1 MLVAPVLNPLE
12 SNFIS
17 ADDDI
22 IITTGSYIQDL
33 SPSSIKANEI
43 ENIQPIILEDVL
55 NRLPG
60 VRAVTTG
67 GAGGG
72 SFVSIRGGEPNYSL
86 ILIDGINVTNPSN
99 SRGGGFD
106 FAQIDL
112 GAIKSIELVP
122 TGRSAIHGSDALS
135 GIIGIKLKTP
145 KENETQYNINAF
157 TDSAE
162 AFGAAGTALAGWDN
176 GGVLVNGSYFDSGD
190 LTEGSELNRIQGI
203 ARARQELGNFDL
215 SALALISQSERIAFP
230 EASGGPE
237 LAVLRNLENRNS
249 DLIILGGSISHQ
261 TNDKFRTH
269 LKLSY
274 SKEKVDADTP
284 AIAPGII
291 NGVPA
296 IRSRTEF
303 DRFEITGNFKY
314 EASPELKIAVGG
326 NYTQENALS
335 QGTIDFGFLVP
346 TAFEIKRD
354 EVAAFIEGIWM
365 PDADLSLSAAG
376 RIDKFDNDETETTG
390 QLSGKYY
397 LGSGLS
403 VYSTIAEGFRR
414 PSLFALAFPLTS
426 NPDLLPER
434 SRTFEV
440 GLDWEIVGQG
450 NVRLTYFD
458 NQFRDQVDFEPSLF
472 THVNRDKVNI
482 QGIEGSGN
490 WNFTDT
496 VKASASVTYINVGG
510 DIILRARPS
519 WQGAAQVNWKYSP
532 NIELGVAGRFNSSF
546 WETSVPTGLITLDG
560 YAEFD
565 AFIKY
570 LITENLSIQAAIRN
584 IGDSKFEES
593 VGFPAPGRTIRA
605 KVSFDF

>member
-1 MLVAPVLNPLE
+1 
-12 SNFIS
+12 
-17 ADDDI
+17 
-22 IITTGSYIQDL
+22 
-33 SPSSIKANEI
+33 
-43 ENIQPIILEDVL
+43 
-55 NRLPG
+55 
-60 VRAVTTG
+60 
-67 GAGGG
+67 
-72 SFVSIRGGEPNYSL
+72 
-86 ILIDGINVTNPSN
+86 
-99 SRGGGFD
+99 
-106 FAQIDL
+106 
-112 GAIKSIELVP
+112 
-122 TGRSAIHGSDALS
+122 
-135 GIIGIKLKTP
+135 
-145 KENETQYNINAF
+145 
-157 TDSAE
+157 
-162 AFGAAGTALAGWDN
+162 
-176 GGVLVNGSYFDSGD
+176 
-190 LTEGSELNRIQGI
+190 
-203 ARARQELGNFDL
+203 
-215 SALALISQSERIAFP
+215 
-230 EASGGPE
+230 
-237 LAVLRNLENRNS
+237 LENRNS

-546 WETSVPTGLITLDG
+546 WETSVPTGLITLNG
-560 YAEFD
+560 YSELD